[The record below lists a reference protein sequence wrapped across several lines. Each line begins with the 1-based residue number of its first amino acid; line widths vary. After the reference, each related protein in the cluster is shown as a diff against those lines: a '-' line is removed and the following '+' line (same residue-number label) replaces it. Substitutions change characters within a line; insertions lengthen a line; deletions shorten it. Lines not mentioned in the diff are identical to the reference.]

1 MTMHCLG
8 WSVHDNYTKTDWPVH
23 DDALPG
29 LVCEWQLHQDCWPVH
44 DDALAGL
51 VCAWQLHQD
60 WLTCAWRC
68 TGWAGLCMTT
78 MPRLTD
84 LCMTMHWLGW
94 SVHDNYAKTDWPV
107 HDDALTGLTDLCM
120 TMHWLG
126 WSRLAMSYSLMIILE
141 TRAFTEFMVQLKHV
155 RQDRLETAGNMGIRK
170 ANWGKKQRKEI
181 TNPALS

>member
-1 MTMHCLG
+1 MTIHWLG
-8 WSVHDNYTKTDWPVH
+8 WPVHDNYTKTDWHVY
-23 DDALPG
+23 DDT
-29 LVCEWQLHQDCWPVH
+29 
-44 DDALAGL
+44 LAGL

-68 TGWAGLCMTT
+68 TGWAGLCMTPT
-78 MPRLTD
+78 PGLTD
-84 LCMTMHWLGW
+84 LCMTKHWLGW